1 MTTTPKKP
9 AAPSAATLAKKLKAT
24 EAKLAIAEQAII
36 EFNKLNATERADY
49 GNGQYTLGFE
59 EGYAQKTREV
69 EASAAA
75 QSVIGRFFSR

>member
-9 AAPSAATLAKKLKAT
+9 AAPSAATLAKKLKAAH
-24 EAKLAIAEQAII
+24 EEIEQLKDALL
-36 EFNKLNATERADY
+36 KLNEHAGQQAADY

-69 EASAAA
+69 EATSAA

>member
-1 MTTTPKKP
+1 MTTKKP
-9 AAPSAATLAKKLKAT
+9 TPPSAATLAKKLKAA
-24 EAKLAIAEQAII
+24 EAKLAIAEHAII

-69 EASAAA
+69 EASAQAG
-75 QSVIGRFFSR
+75 SVIGRFFSR